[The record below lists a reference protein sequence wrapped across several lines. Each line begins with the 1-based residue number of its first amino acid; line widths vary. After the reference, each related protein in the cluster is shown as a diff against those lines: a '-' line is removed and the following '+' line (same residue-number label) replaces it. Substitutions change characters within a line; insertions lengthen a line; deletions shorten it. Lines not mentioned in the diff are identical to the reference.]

1 MIGMQA
7 STRGWTLAAAISV
20 AVHTAAASAVIW
32 RPAWFW
38 GGAEPARP
46 AEIQVTAL
54 TLPGP
59 DGAAEAL
66 TPVTSPVPAPQIEAA
81 ATPEPAL
88 APDASPILQNEAL
101 PVAPPPETPKP
112 SAAMPPAPEAP
123 PGGDPAAEADPRLI
137 DLFDRIRNRLTAPCM
152 LALPALTADGR
163 IRLNLLA
170 ADDGQI
176 PALLRELTQGFGS
189 DVTGQAVL
197 LDPRQCPGLAF
208 ARRDLRYPVFPLAVQ
223 LQSPDVT
230 SGNSLRG
237 TISGGAGRYVT
248 LLMVDDNGVTHDLR
262 RFLVKSGGKI
272 NFDVPVA
279 RDGNIRDTHQLLIA
293 VATASRPE
301 TVSRAAGELAEDFF
315 DQLLRET
322 GPEALVG
329 VASVYIR

>member
-1 MIGMQA
+1 MV
-7 STRGWTLAAAISV
+7 LP
-20 AVHTAAASAVIW
+20 ASAVIW

-137 DLFDRIRNRLTAPCM
+137 DLFDRIRSRVFQNIHLGRQETTFIPEPDRIGGLRRERAG
-152 LALPALTADGR
+152 ALIGE
-163 IRLNLLA
+163 IR
-170 ADDGQI
+170 
-176 PALLRELTQGFGS
+176 R
-189 DVTGQAVL
+189 
-197 LDPRQCPGLAF
+197 RGLWHG
-208 ARRDLRYPVFPLAVQ
+208 AVQ
-223 LQSPDVT
+223 
-230 SGNSLRG
+230 
-237 TISGGAGRYVT
+237 
-248 LLMVDDNGVTHDLR
+248 
-262 RFLVKSGGKI
+262 
-272 NFDVPVA
+272 
-279 RDGNIRDTHQLLIA
+279 
-293 VATASRPE
+293 
-301 TVSRAAGELAEDFF
+301 RAEND
-315 DQLLRET
+315 
-322 GPEALVG
+322 PN
-329 VASVYIR
+329 